1 MLCFVTMAG
10 AAIRPA
16 QPGIG
21 GGGSTVSGS
30 ITGAYSFNGP
40 FSTVNATNVYLNA
53 GISNLAVN
61 LPVTNKFN
69 SWSFWIS
76 PTVTNSYFAE
86 NRGLGI
92 ITNSTDFGALMQS
105 ILNRGTDGFHF
116 QLFGNPYYNAH
127 FVVSNTVVFT
137 NWGTIHGDG
146 NPSTVVH
153 GKSGMTT
160 PVFQV
165 GDATHFVSGI
175 NRFEDLR
182 MEGEGTSAGS
192 VGVKIVNGAEPVF
205 VKVEFTGF
213 LLAGIQLSTLY
224 NVAWG
229 EAEDCW
235 FVQKGANAH
244 GILIDVSP
252 TSAIDQN
259 HFKVRGCTFG
269 NHTAGGTGITV
280 SNWFPGLAVLGNHF
294 RNYTGAAGMG
304 VRFWAGGD
312 AMIQGNQFHNPGAD
326 WPITFA
332 DRGSATNYNTSV
344 IGNKGWTYG
353 GNGQEM
359 VYVGT
364 FVQGLTFVGNEWNGA
379 TASYIEAGNN
389 GFINNFD
396 KYQFRLGS
404 ISRTNALVYL
414 DSSGI
419 MQPVTLSGLTFSAP
433 TLTASGGV
441 SATNANQF
449 GASTTLSIKDGAL
462 LTNTSIRTA
471 LTLPTLTVS
480 RAALVNSSGQLT
492 NSAAVSDVEL
502 EYLDGVTSAIQTQLG
517 SKQAGS
523 FILTNF
529 IAMGITNIVSAN
541 ANTVITTN
549 AGVLTLTTA
558 GTGSPGG
565 SSADIQFNQS
575 GSFAGTN
582 TLTYDRTNNT
592 LTAGSFIGSGTATPY
607 LLLSSPN
614 GASFALSVNTNR
626 TIQTSNTLDFSTLAA
641 NDVIKMHSGSAG
653 INVLTNGPASRV
665 TPVVVAGVGTPSTN
679 FTWLSTQQEISLTT
693 TANVFIASVTGFDAA
708 VVDYWACVITN
719 GSGTNRTLG
728 FSAGTN
734 NWRFNGVYGTN
745 APSVITN
752 NTRIEI
758 SGRQHGTNTQVVYGY
773 TPWP

>member
-1 MLCFVTMAG
+1 MNKRLLFIFLAVLGALNAGAQALDALQRTTTFTNTDLLLVQTNSAG
-10 AAIRPA
+10 AAGQKFSRSITA
-16 QPGIG
+16 SNFLENLKSFSNWT
-21 GGGSTVSGS
+21 GGSGS
-30 ITGAYSFNGP
+30 VDPTNAVLVNIIATGA
-40 FSTVNATNVYLNA
+40 
-53 GISNLAVN
+53 I
-61 LPVTNKFN
+61 TNKWN
-69 SWSFWIS
+69 AWQFWCDPVS
-76 PTVTNSYFAE
+76 TNTYHAE

-92 ITNSTDFGALMQS
+92 KTNSTDFGAMMQS

-441 SATNANQF
+441 SATNAN
-449 GASTTLSIKDGAL
+449 
-462 LTNTSIRTA
+462 
-471 LTLPTLTVS
+471 
-480 RAALVNSSGQLT
+480 
-492 NSAAVSDVEL
+492 
-502 EYLDGVTSAIQTQLG
+502 
-517 SKQAGS
+517 
-523 FILTNF
+523 
-529 IAMGITNIVSAN
+529 
-541 ANTVITTN
+541 
-549 AGVLTLTTA
+549 
-558 GTGSPGG
+558 
-565 SSADIQFNQS
+565 
-575 GSFAGTN
+575 
-582 TLTYDRTNNT
+582 
-592 LTAGSFIGSGTATPY
+592 
-607 LLLSSPN
+607 
-614 GASFALSVNTNR
+614 
-626 TIQTSNTLDFSTLAA
+626 
-641 NDVIKMHSGSAG
+641 
-653 INVLTNGPASRV
+653 
-665 TPVVVAGVGTPSTN
+665 
-679 FTWLSTQQEISLTT
+679 
-693 TANVFIASVTGFDAA
+693 
-708 VVDYWACVITN
+708 
-719 GSGTNRTLG
+719 
-728 FSAGTN
+728 
-734 NWRFNGVYGTN
+734 
-745 APSVITN
+745 
-752 NTRIEI
+752 
-758 SGRQHGTNTQVVYGY
+758 
-773 TPWP
+773 

>member
-76 PTVTNSYFAE
+76 PTDTNSYFAE

-433 TLTASGGV
+433 TLTASGG
-441 SATNANQF
+441 T
-449 GASTTLSIKDGAL
+449 
-462 LTNTSIRTA
+462 
-471 LTLPTLTVS
+471 
-480 RAALVNSSGQLT
+480 
-492 NSAAVSDVEL
+492 
-502 EYLDGVTSAIQTQLG
+502 
-517 SKQAGS
+517 
-523 FILTNF
+523 TNF
-529 IAMGITNIVSAN
+529 I
-541 ANTVITTN
+541 
-549 AGVLTLTTA
+549 TTA
-558 GTGSPGG
+558 HGS
-565 SSADIQFNQS
+565 INV
-575 GSFAGTN
+575 TN
-582 TLTYDRTNNT
+582 SV
-592 LTAGSFIGSGTATPY
+592 TAQNFIGSGTGAPVLQLFPTNNNAVVMGVANSNSVPITNLVGLLHKASASVIVLDCNDGNNFQITNQLGQATSLIVTNLAQGQTITISGDADGTSRVVTIIPKLGY
-607 LLLSSPN
+607 L
-614 GASFALSVNTNR
+614 VR
-626 TIQTSNTLDFSTLAA
+626 DFDAFGVSAAA
-641 NDVIKMHSGSAG
+641 NKAITVTNGNTFEVSILAKYSF
-653 INVLTNGPASRV
+653 LTNFADIV
-665 TPVVVAGVGTPSTN
+665 T
-679 FTWLSTQQEISLTT
+679 
-693 TANVFIASVTGFDAA
+693 
-708 VVDYWACVITN
+708 
-719 GSGTNRTLG
+719 
-728 FSAGTN
+728 
-734 NWRFNGVYGTN
+734 
-745 APSVITN
+745 
-752 NTRIEI
+752 
-758 SGRQHGTNTQVVYGY
+758 RQAKY
-773 TPWP
+773 